1 MIASYERHSPSKLN
15 LFNADPAM
23 FFLQYVLGEEQPVNA
38 LMARGSGVEDG
49 VTHGLTDL
57 AAPVKECAEV
67 ALTTYDGRMAL
78 SGDLRREKCR
88 DTIPDMVAT
97 ALTELRQYGKPTG
110 MQGLIEWHPD
120 RLRLPIV
127 GYYDYQWDEH
137 GILADLKTTEKM
149 PSSIKFSHARQ
160 VAHYAVSDNI
170 DARLIYLTPKKLEV
184 YRLENVRQH
193 RESLAQIARAVENF
207 LDISDDHDALKRWVL
222 PNLDSFYWNTPQL
235 RQRAYEIW
243 NI

>member
-97 ALTELRQYGKPTG
+97 ALTELRLGCTTFS
-110 MQGLIEWHPD
+110 GLGAKLLGELTHLE
-120 RLRLPIV
+120 RL
-127 GYYDYQWDEH
+127 
-137 GILADLKTTEKM
+137 
-149 PSSIKFSHARQ
+149 
-160 VAHYAVSDNI
+160 
-170 DARLIYLTPKKLEV
+170 
-184 YRLENVRQH
+184 
-193 RESLAQIARAVENF
+193 SLAGSGITDNGLTYLHSLNNLQE
-207 LDISDDHDALKRWVL
+207 LDLTGTKVTAAGVATLQKALPTCRIK
-222 PNLDSFYWNTPQL
+222 TQ
-235 RQRAYEIW
+235 
-243 NI
+243 